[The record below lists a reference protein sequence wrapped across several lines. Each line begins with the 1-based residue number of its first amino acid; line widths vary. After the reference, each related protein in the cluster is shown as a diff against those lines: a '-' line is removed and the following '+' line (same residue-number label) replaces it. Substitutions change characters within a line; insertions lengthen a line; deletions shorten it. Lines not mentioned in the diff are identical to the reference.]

1 MSRLDSMIRRLE
13 AQRTC
18 LDWAAR
24 AIAEVPGVVFEIGLG
39 NGRTYD
45 HLRSRLAGRDII
57 AFDRSLHAHPDC
69 RPAPDKLLLGDI
81 NETLP
86 LAAKRHAGR
95 IALAHGD
102 LGDGREAYGLA
113 MAAAIGK
120 ALASALAPGGI
131 LLTDYPIGEFA
142 RLKPVPLPEGVA
154 EGRYCIYRAGGQ
166 LPR

>member
-13 AQRTC
+13 AQRAC
-18 LDWAAR
+18 LDWAAN

-45 HLRSRLAGRDII
+45 HLRSRLSKRDIF
-57 AFDRSLHAHPDC
+57 AFDRALSAHPDC
-69 RPAPDKLLLGDI
+69 RPPPDRLLLGEI

-86 LAAKRHAGR
+86 VAAKRHAGR

-113 MAAAIGK
+113 MASSIAKVLAA
-120 ALASALAPGGI
+120 ALAPNGV
-131 LLTDYPIGEFA
+131 LLTDYPIGDVP
-142 RLKPVPLPEGVA
+142 RLMQVPLPEGVA
-154 EGRYCIYRAGGQ
+154 DGRYCVYRASGPA
-166 LPR
+166 PR